1 VKTKAVIP
9 REQAAHDIDQALDY
23 YLEAAGDVVASAF
36 VDALEQALNHVA
48 RHPASG
54 SLRYAHELDLPELR
68 CWRVCDYPYLL
79 FYVEREDHIDL
90 WRVLHGERDLP
101 VWMRA

>member
-1 VKTKAVIP
+1 MKTKAVIP
-9 REQAAHDIDQALDY
+9 REQAAHDIEEALEY

-54 SLRYAHELDLPELR
+54 SLRYAHELDLPALR
-68 CWRVCDYPYLL
+68 CWRVRDYPYLL

>member
-1 VKTKAVIP
+1 MKTKTVIP

-68 CWRVCDYPYLL
+68 FWRVRDYPYLL

>member
-1 VKTKAVIP
+1 
-9 REQAAHDIDQALDY
+9 
-23 YLEAAGDVVASAF
+23 
-36 VDALEQALNHVA
+36 
-48 RHPASG
+48 
-54 SLRYAHELDLPELR
+54 LPELR
-68 CWRVCDYPYLL
+68 FWRVRDYPYLL

>member
-1 VKTKAVIP
+1 MKTKAVIP
-9 REQAAHDIDQALDY
+9 REQAAHDIEEALDY
-23 YLEAAGDVVASAF
+23 YLEAAGDVVAGAF
-36 VDALEQALNHVA
+36 VDALEQALNHVGL
-48 RHPASG
+48 HPASG
-54 SLRYAHELDLPELR
+54 SLRYAHELDLSELR
-68 CWRVCDYPYLL
+68 FWRVRDYPYLL

>member
-1 VKTKAVIP
+1 MKTKTVIP
-9 REQAAHDIDQALDY
+9 REQAAHDIEEALDY
-23 YLEAAGDVVASAF
+23 YLEAAGDVVAGAF
-36 VDALEQALNHVA
+36 VDALEQALNHVGL
-48 RHPASG
+48 HPASG

-68 CWRVCDYPYLL
+68 FSRVRDYPYLL

-90 WRVLHGERDLP
+90 WRVLHGEGDLP